1 MSIIGNR
8 CKEVSFIN
16 EMQTGNV
23 TINCYYN
30 NLSIP
35 AYFPDTV
42 ATYCFAAK
50 KDKEEKRDRQ

>member
-1 MSIIGNR
+1 
-8 CKEVSFIN
+8 
-16 EMQTGNV
+16 MQTGNV